1 MTKTVI
7 IGSIA
12 AGATVAARLRRL
24 DEKAQITIYEKNEY
38 VSSATCGLPY
48 YVGGVIKDRGMLL
61 VQTVKGLEGKF
72 NITVK
77 NLHEVVRIIP
87 GENRIE
93 VRNLSDG
100 NIFSDS
106 YDNLIIATGTR
117 QNIPSGINPE
127 HKRIFTL
134 KTVQDAD
141 QIAAAAGEKQE
152 LTALVYGSGFVGVET
167 AENLKKRGIN
177 TVLVGRG
184 SHALKHF
191 DSDLAALID
200 LQIKVS
206 KIRYLQNTTVTA
218 TEQMDEQLKISLS
231 NGETITADFMV
242 LAAGIVPDSDLAA
255 AAGIELN
262 TDRSIRVD
270 EHMRTSIPNIYAIG
284 DVVSVSNF
292 ISGKQQHIPLAGPAY
307 RQARACADSI
317 AGLAGSAYR
326 GCQNT
331 SIIKI
336 NDLTAASTG
345 LNTRQLEQMKA
356 GDPEFDY
363 LSLLVSGKSHAGYYP
378 GSTPVIIKAFFS
390 KKDGRILGAQG
401 IGSDGIDKRID
412 VLAGFIRS
420 RATYRE
426 LMDADLC
433 YAPPYSS
440 ANDPVN
446 FLGFMADNY
455 FNSLAQYVQWS
466 EVEEQM
472 ANHNPQYT
480 VLDVREPMETRFNS
494 SPGAVNIPLGAL
506 REHLDELPRD
516 HTVAVTCA
524 VGVRAYNAARILMQ
538 NGFKDVKVICGGMHL
553 YRSLHWSPY

>member
-24 DEKAQITIYEKNEY
+24 DEKA
-38 VSSATCGLPY
+38 
-48 YVGGVIKDRGMLL
+48 RGMLL

-184 SHALKHF
+184 PHALKHF

-412 VLAGFIRS
+412 VLAGFIR
-420 RATYRE
+420 T
-426 LMDADLC
+426 
-433 YAPPYSS
+433 
-440 ANDPVN
+440 
-446 FLGFMADNY
+446 
-455 FNSLAQYVQWS
+455 LAQYVQWS

-472 ANHNPQYT
+472 ASHNPQYT

-494 SPGAVNIPLGAL
+494 FPGAVNIPLGSL

>member
-1 MTKTVI
+1 
-7 IGSIA
+7 
-12 AGATVAARLRRL
+12 
-24 DEKAQITIYEKNEY
+24 
-38 VSSATCGLPY
+38 
-48 YVGGVIKDRGMLL
+48 
-61 VQTVKGLEGKF
+61 
-72 NITVK
+72 
-77 NLHEVVRIIP
+77 
-87 GENRIE
+87 
-93 VRNLSDG
+93 
-100 NIFSDS
+100 
-106 YDNLIIATGTR
+106 
-117 QNIPSGINPE
+117 
-127 HKRIFTL
+127 
-134 KTVQDAD
+134 
-141 QIAAAAGEKQE
+141 
-152 LTALVYGSGFVGVET
+152 
-167 AENLKKRGIN
+167 
-177 TVLVGRG
+177 
-184 SHALKHF
+184 
-191 DSDLAALID
+191 
-200 LQIKVS
+200 
-206 KIRYLQNTTVTA
+206 
-218 TEQMDEQLKISLS
+218 
-231 NGETITADFMV
+231 MV

-472 ANHNPQYT
+472 ASHNPQYT

-494 SPGAVNIPLGAL
+494 FPGAVNIPLGSL